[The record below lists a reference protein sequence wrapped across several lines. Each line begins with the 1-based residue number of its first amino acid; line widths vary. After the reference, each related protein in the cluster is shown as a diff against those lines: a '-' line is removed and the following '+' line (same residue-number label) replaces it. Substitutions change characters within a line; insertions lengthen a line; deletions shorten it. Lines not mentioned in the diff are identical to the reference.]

1 MTGPMT
7 EWDRD
12 REALR
17 AALEA
22 EQAAS
27 QRAIDAELKA
37 GKERAKAADAAQK
50 VDAIAKARQ
59 DAWAARVVGTYPAES
74 AAAATRHDEA
84 WQAFQDSAGAG
95 GNTLAAYL
103 DWVSAGVERN
113 RLFTRV
119 MLARGN
125 GTGHAPPF
133 NRLTPYDEAL
143 AAAVAAAA
151 YKLYSGSE
159 QDALEEASAARQG
172 IRPDDD
178 GLQHAEA
185 CPGDRIETF
194 EAERI
199 GQTIARVRTIR
210 LNAFESVVD
219 ETSSRPHTPVTVTRC
234 LWCGTERVTD
244 LPADQ
249 DLTRQEIEP

>member
-22 EQAAS
+22 AQAAS
-27 QRAIDAELKA
+27 QRAIDADLKA
-37 GKERAKAADAAQK
+37 GKERAKAADAAEK

-59 DAWAARVVGTYPAES
+59 DAWATRVVGTYPAES
-74 AAAATRHDEA
+74 AAADARHDEA
-84 WQAFQDSAGAG
+84 WQAFQDAAGAG
-95 GNTLAAYL
+95 GNTLAAYI

-113 RLFTRV
+113 RLFTRR
-119 MLARGN
+119 MLAGGS

-133 NRLTPYDEAL
+133 NRLPPYEEVL
-143 AAAVAAAA
+143 AAAVAAAV
-151 YKLYSGSE
+151 YKLYGGSE

-199 GQTIARVRTIR
+199 GKTITRVRTIR
-210 LNAFESVVD
+210 LNPFQSGVD

-234 LWCGTERVTD
+234 LWCGAELVT
-244 LPADQ
+244 DQ
-249 DLTRQEIEP
+249 DLDRQEIEP